1 MAVAMLALRL
11 KSLGSADLAN
21 GAMPADPAHCRVS
34 MTATIGS
41 EGTDG
46 GDLFYFTVVTPKAL
60 LSDEPVWGRGLLIVP
75 TFSWLAV
82 TRLLDRLLRHAS
94 RETWQASAAEL
105 NKELLWE
112 FDNYKD

>member
-1 MAVAMLALRL
+1 MAVAVLALRL
-11 KSLGSADLAN
+11 KSLGSPDLAD
-21 GAMPADPAHCRVS
+21 GAMPPNPERCRIL

-46 GDLFYFTVVTPKAL
+46 GDLFNFTVVTPDAL
-60 LSDEPVWGRGLLIVP
+60 LSDEASWGRGLLIVP
-75 TFSWLAV
+75 SFSWQTV
-82 TRLLDRLLRHAS
+82 TRMLERLLRHAS

-112 FDNYKD
+112 FDNYTV